1 MPTHPGPLM
10 SRFLA
15 WTRSFRRAGGR
26 PVALA
31 GIIVLC
37 LPALILGALLTGMLL
52 AGPRPASTGPNPG
65 ITEPATGS
73 PVPSAEVDRVH
84 DALHELASQCQ
95 AGIDETTRQK
105 LDQDVE
111 MMVEFS
117 RRYPDARFPI
127 DDETGGPVGLLL
139 VARNALERCAPES
152 AAKADSALPPE
163 FRRPAASPPS

>member
-1 MPTHPGPLM
+1 MPNHPGPLRR
-10 SRFLA
+10 RFLA

-37 LPALILGALLTGMLL
+37 LPALILGALLASMLL

-84 DALHELASQCQ
+84 GALHELASQCQ
-95 AGIDETTRQK
+95 AGIDEVTRQR

-117 RRYPDARFPI
+117 RRYPDSRFPI

-163 FRRPAASPPS
+163 FRRPAPSPPG